1 MDLLHQPVAFLVLP
15 TEVYIRPSLEGT
27 FPIHLDVQ
35 TLDPVRDPVLLDRLG
50 RGVDGGHLRIA
61 QRDELN
67 VLGDTRL
74 GTALGNDGDAAL
86 NGPGERNHTDR
97 AAMGLGNVG
106 KELVAQDGVL
116 GGIWIVSEGAG

>member
-61 QRDELN
+61 QRDELD
-67 VLGDTRL
+67 VLGDAGL
-74 GTALGNDGDAAL
+74 GPALGDHGDAPL
-86 NGPGERNHTDR
+86 HGPGERDHTDG
-97 AAMGLGNVG
+97 AAVGLGNVG

-116 GGIWIVSEGAG
+116 GGIWVVSERAR